1 MTNRRHL
8 HSTPS
13 KSPSLI
19 SLTALTLVILAA
31 SAFHAP
37 TLAQQDTRPY
47 ANIANPLP
55 DTLDQLYRDSAT
67 IKIGR
72 VRVNQA
78 GYRPGDDKFFYYV
91 GNSASG
97 FSIVN
102 ADNVNGTPVATGTLA
117 SKNSAS
123 SGQIKIR
130 ASNNAQIVAGGDTR
144 YTMQSAAVSGTV
156 YEGKIN
162 VGAPGQYRVKVGND
176 ISAPFWIH
184 EDVYGYVRDAAIK
197 FPGANRCGDS
207 ESWLHGACHLRDAT
221 PGGWHDCGDH
231 LKEGITQSFL
241 HSMLGLASAALR
253 DRDVDHYGRNHNS
266 ALLTD
271 GVPDV
276 LYEARHGSQYVI
288 NAYNNARGNI
298 ANMILSVGGFGPDH
312 QWWGQ
317 PEMQDR
323 MSYERGGPVRDARNE
338 VGANILGNFAA
349 GLALTA
355 KNYAAF
361 DRSFADTSIAIAKK
375 MYEYAKTHLTATQT
389 PAYSGNAIVNDK
401 MAFAAVAL
409 AYATGERKYLLEFC
423 YDKTIGT
430 KAQADAANHHAL
442 YEGGW
447 AAHTD
452 PVFSKQTANTDWA
465 SPHMAVKWGFFRLIL
480 KDKAMCAALGI
491 DSTTRIKLIGKT
503 VYQMIFDVTSAS
515 GNGQAKLELPATGLW
530 NRDALYYE
538 NLWNSMLIQMSWMW
552 NRYQF
557 GNIFDLYCYSDMAK
571 WIQDSLVSKG
581 IFLPGPQ
588 YGGTGPVSD
597 WKAKET
603 RELMLRQM
611 DYMLGVN
618 PWDISMIYGVGDK
631 NTNHPHHRAANPE
644 GKNVPGAFY
653 RYRPPVGALSG
664 AVSPLTQGGVYE
676 EHYDNYF
683 VTETGIDASA
693 VMIIPIMGL
702 AKEEPLSA
710 PPEATVRTVYVG
722 SDRAIIEVRQSRF
735 GTSEINYREDGANTV
750 KNESGDSAGMFHRI
764 ELTNLKPGT
773 KYSFDALISDLYGN
787 SNVIRDDRGEYF
799 TFTTLTSPPGRAD
812 ITSVKVCKVTADSAE
827 IFWYT
832 PNGSYDSR
840 VVYGDR
846 KPPATVLDG
855 NIYGRPSQFHYVKI
869 GGLKE
874 KTTYYFYVENN
885 GTRDD
890 NGGQYYT
897 FTTPVEHVEFDIRV
911 LKYSEQFF
919 GLNVVNQD
927 IRDYDSLEL
936 RIYVRMPDTLRITPS
951 GDRTDGRV
959 AFSDY
964 IGFRVD
970 IGIKY
975 RSDGYQDA
983 HFKTDVDRFV
993 QAARPIRIE
1002 DTYDPRDSTWAFYIP
1017 VPLGPAKMESGAR
1030 FRLDLMIDTRSTWAP
1045 YRDLMNSPPSA
1056 EILNRLWRNAW
1067 SFVRHSRPNDPADY
1081 PGVPTGNKDDI
1092 DLLYFST
1099 PIDPYITVYRKNQFV
1114 WGYSPSASE
1123 QQTKRTHYEMT
1134 SQITSPLYNPAEEY
1148 LFIEQ
1153 VMPQITVNGWAKIT
1167 ENGVINDIWV
1177 NGNKLRDVNSV
1188 ARYDFASDRWNLTI
1202 PVPVRNG
1209 GNNIDITIFGGPENE
1224 CATCYGCA
1232 FTNHSFYLEFRG
1244 AEPYPSSMKLL
1255 SCTNQATE
1263 VRDTARLDTTCFYV
1277 SVNDK
1282 NGNLNKDWRDTVWVS
1297 IVNPVIGD
1305 SIYIPL
1311 LETGDTTG
1319 HFMSISTI
1327 RVVSTPPSRRGANEI
1342 SMDGG
1347 QTVWVTYID
1356 PTDPDDVSRVSLTS
1370 RADFAVPVSAHFKD
1384 SMGTG
1389 SIDAVYIKY
1398 SKTPNRLPD
1407 SLRLAVPGAA
1417 DARTVKTPLDGIAA
1431 TDDGS
1436 LIRFALNPAIP
1447 NVTGFKATEQMTA
1460 RSFLVY
1466 NGAVKEAVV
1475 PVRDSAGPALLYM
1488 AMLLERSGG
1497 TVDTVEVT
1505 LSEPMT
1511 GASLVGNTLLLR
1523 RNGENF
1529 PLTVSAAIDSSLLTN
1544 SFTLLAVPTGGGRIM
1559 EGDSIFINPAGPT
1572 ADRGGNRAHDPNTP
1586 VPVILK
1592 SATPRISAASY
1603 SDTSADGVIDKV
1615 ELRFSKPLGLG
1626 GLRLWL
1632 AWGNGPF
1639 VPVDW
1644 PQMSGNADST
1654 IVWARIGGLL
1664 TDSVATGGS
1673 MRAMA
1678 THNRFPG
1685 DTLRAN
1691 VADKA
1696 APVAKLAQFRPGEA
1710 GKKDTLVV
1718 TFSEPLSVA
1727 STRPFIFRYCPDSAS
1742 RTDPTPTLY
1751 SMTLQNG
1758 NPTGVS
1764 FTHTFI
1770 VNAIE
1775 GAAEGAPTKDDSLWI
1790 NSDTSMS
1797 VYDTSVNTQLNGKNR
1812 RVKLSIKPAPIT
1824 VKVIPAPNPY
1834 RPTVKY
1840 SGDQPAK
1847 IIVRPSAKTLGE
1859 LNLKGTVAIYDK
1871 LGGIVLTDTLTP
1883 QRDTPDLI
1891 YRWDGHSKK
1900 GRKVGTGTYLIS
1912 VSVEHAGDNAADK
1925 AKPVTGKARIFILR

>member
-1 MTNRRHL
+1 MTL
-8 HSTPS
+8 
-13 KSPSLI
+13 
-19 SLTALTLVILAA
+19 ALTLTLIFLAA
-31 SAFHAP
+31 FA
-37 TLAQQDTRPY
+37 LRAQAQDTRPY
-47 ANIANPLP
+47 APIATPLP

-78 GYRPGDDKFFYYV
+78 GYRPMDEKFFYYV
-91 GNSASG
+91 GSSASS
-97 FSIVN
+97 FTVVS
-102 ADNVNGTPVATGTLA
+102 ADNGATVATGTLT
-117 SKNSAS
+117 SKNVTST
-123 SGQIKIR
+123 GQLKIK
-130 ASNNAQIVAGGDTR
+130 ASNNAQIVSGGDTR

-162 VGAPGQYRVKVGND
+162 VSAQGRYRVKVGND

-184 EDVYGYVRDAAIK
+184 EDLYGWVRDAAIK
-197 FPGANRCGDS
+197 FPGVNRCGDS
-207 ESWLHGACHLRDAT
+207 QSWFHGACHLRDAT
-221 PGGWHDCGDH
+221 LGGWHDCGDH

-241 HSMLGLASAALR
+241 HSMVGLASAALR
-253 DRDVDHYGRNHNS
+253 DRDVDHYGANQNNT
-266 ALLTD
+266 LQTD

-276 LYEARHGSQYVI
+276 LYEAVHGSRYVI
-288 NAYNNARGNI
+288 NAYNNARGNV

-355 KNYAAF
+355 KNYAIF
-361 DRSFADTSIAIAKK
+361 DRGFADTSIAIAKK

-409 AYATGERKYLLEFC
+409 AYATGDRKYLSDFC
-423 YDKTIGT
+423 YDRTIGT
-430 KAQADAANHHAL
+430 KAQADAANHNAL
-442 YEGGW
+442 YQGGW
-447 AAHTD
+447 ATYVD

-480 KDKAMCAALGI
+480 KDKAMCSALGI
-491 DSTTRIKLIGKT
+491 DSTERIKLIGKT
-503 VYQMIFDVTSAS
+503 IYQMIFDVTSAS
-515 GNGQAKLELPATGLW
+515 GNGQAQATIELPTTGIW
-530 NRDALYYE
+530 NRPTLTYD
-538 NLWNSMLIQMSWMW
+538 NLWNSMLIQMAWMW

-571 WIQDSLVSKG
+571 WVQDSLINKG

-588 YGGTGPVSD
+588 GSTARVSD

-603 RELMLRQM
+603 RELMIRQM

-618 PWDISMIYGVGDK
+618 PWDLSMIYGVGAK
-631 NTNHPHHRAANPE
+631 NNNHPHHRAANPE
-644 GKNVPGAFY
+644 GKNVPGNFY
-653 RYRPPVGALSG
+653 QYRPPVGALSG
-664 AVSPLTQGGVYE
+664 AVSPLAQGGVYE
-676 EHYDNYF
+676 EFYNDYF
-683 VTETGIDASA
+683 VAETGIDASA

-702 AKEEPLSA
+702 AKEEPIND
-710 PPEATVRTVYVG
+710 PPTATIRTVYVG
-722 SDRAIIEVRQSRF
+722 SDQAIIEIRQSRF
-735 GTSEINYREDGANTV
+735 GMSTIKYAVDGATAFTSV
-750 KNESGDSAGMFHRI
+750 QADSAGMFHRI
-764 ELTNLKPGT
+764 VLTNLRPGT
-773 KYSFDALISDLYGN
+773 KYNFDALVADLYGN
-787 SNVIRDDRGEYF
+787 SKVIKDDRGEYF
-799 TFTTLTSPPGRAD
+799 TFTTLTSPPGNAQ
-812 ITSVKVCKVTADSAE
+812 ITNVKVCKVTADSAE

-846 KPPATVLDG
+846 KPPTTVHDG

-869 GGLKE
+869 GGLRE

-885 GTRDD
+885 GTRND
-890 NGGQYYT
+890 NGGQYYS
-897 FTTPVEHVEFDIRV
+897 FTTPVEHVAFDIRV
-911 LKYSEQFF
+911 LKYSDQFF

-927 IRDYDSLEL
+927 IKDYDSLEL
-936 RIYVRMPDTLRITPS
+936 RIYVRMPDTLRIPPS
-951 GDRTDGRV
+951 GDRTNGRV

-964 IGFRVD
+964 VGFRVD

-975 RSDGYQDA
+975 RSDGYQDT

-1017 VPLGPAKMESGAR
+1017 VPMGPARMESGAR
-1030 FRLDLMIDTRSTWAP
+1030 FRLDLMIDTRSTWSP
-1045 YRDLMNSPPSA
+1045 YKDLMNVSPSA
-1056 EILNRLWRNAW
+1056 EILSRLWRNAW

-1081 PGVPTGNKDDI
+1081 PGVPTGGKDDI

-1099 PIDPYITVYRKNQFV
+1099 PIDQYITVYRKNQFV

-1123 QQTKRTHYEMT
+1123 QQTKKTHYEMT

-1148 LFIEQ
+1148 LFMEQ
-1153 VMPQITVNGWAKIT
+1153 VMPQITVNGWAKIN

-1188 ARYDFASDRWNLTI
+1188 ARYDFATDKWNLAI

-1232 FTNHSFYLEFRG
+1232 FSNHSFYLEFRG

-1255 SCTNQATE
+1255 SCTNQNTE
-1263 VRDTARLDTTCFYV
+1263 VKDTARIDTTCFYV
-1277 SVNDK
+1277 TVDDK
-1282 NGNLNKDWRDTVWVS
+1282 NGNLNKEWRDTVWVS
-1297 IVNPVIGD
+1297 VVNPVIGD

-1311 LETGDTTG
+1311 VETGDTTG
-1319 HFMSISTI
+1319 VFRSVNSV
-1327 RVVSTPPSRRGANEI
+1327 RVVSTPPSQRGANEI

-1347 QTVWVTYID
+1347 QTITVTYVDI
-1356 PTDPDDVSRVSLTS
+1356 TDIEDISRVSLVS
-1370 RADFAVPVSAHFKD
+1370 KADFAVPVSAYFKD
-1384 SMGTG
+1384 DSGKG
-1389 SIDAVYIKY
+1389 SIDVVYIKY
-1398 SKTPNRLPD
+1398 SKPPNPLPD
-1407 SLRLAVPGAA
+1407 SLRLTIPGVSDVRAVKAPR
-1417 DARTVKTPLDGIAA
+1417 DNISA
-1431 TDDGS
+1431 TANDGS

-1460 RSFLVY
+1460 RSFLRY
-1466 NGAVKEAVV
+1466 NGDLKEAVV
-1475 PVRDSAGPALLYM
+1475 PVQDSAGPALLYM

-1497 TVDTVEVT
+1497 AVDTIEVT

-1511 GASLVGNTLLLR
+1511 GASLVGGTLLLR
-1523 RNGENF
+1523 RGGEDI

-1544 SFTLLAVPTGGGRIM
+1544 SFTLLAVPTSGGRIM
-1559 EGDSIFINPAGPT
+1559 EGDSISINPRGAT
-1572 ADRGGNRAHDPNTP
+1572 ADRVGNKAHDPNVP

-1615 ELRFSKPLGLG
+1615 ELRFSKPLGLSG
-1626 GLRLWL
+1626 LQLRL
-1632 AWGNGPF
+1632 AWMNGPF

-1644 PQMSGNADST
+1644 SLLSCNADST
-1654 IVWARIGGLL
+1654 VVWARIGGLL
-1664 TDSVATGGS
+1664 TDSVATSGA

-1678 THNRFPG
+1678 THNKFPG

-1696 APVAKLAQFRPGEA
+1696 APVAKRAQFNPGEA
-1710 GKKDTLVV
+1710 GKKDTLIV

-1727 STRPFIFRYCPDSAS
+1727 STRPFILRYCPDSAS
-1742 RTDPTPTLY
+1742 RSDPAPTLY
-1751 SMTLQNG
+1751 SMTLQNS
-1758 NPTGVS
+1758 NPTAVS
-1764 FTHTFI
+1764 FTHAFI
-1770 VNAIE
+1770 VNSID
-1775 GAAEGAPTKDDSLWI
+1775 GADGAPTKDDSLWI

-1797 VYDTSVNTQLNGKNR
+1797 VYDTSVNTQLNGNNR

-1824 VKVIPAPNPY
+1824 IKVIPAPNPY
-1834 RPTVKY
+1834 RPAVKY

-1847 IIVRPSAKTLGE
+1847 IIVRPSAKALGE
-1859 LNLKGTVAIYDK
+1859 MSLKGTITIYDK
-1871 LGGIVLTDTLTP
+1871 LGDVVLTDTLT
-1883 QRDTPDLI
+1883 QRPDTPDLV
-1891 YRWDGHSKK
+1891 YRWDGHTKK
-1900 GRKVGTGTYLIS
+1900 GRKAGTGTYLIS
-1912 VSVEHAGDNAADK
+1912 VSVEQTGDGGAEK
-1925 AKPVTGKARIFILR
+1925 AKAVTGKALIFILR